1 MRLNC
6 AAPLNLSKSYGF
18 LSSLTGRRGVS
29 CRPMKN
35 LHEMWRTRSG
45 AFGLI
50 LLAALLYWGGE
61 YLRRDLWAPDE
72 ARFAYVA
79 REMRETGEWL
89 VPHRHGEYYAHKP
102 PLMFW
107 MINGAAT
114 VFTGGEISAFATRLP
129 SLLGGVAAL
138 WSVVMLMR
146 LWGRREHDLA
156 AAAVCAA
163 TFLFW
168 KQGGWGQI
176 DMLLCGLEMLAVLA
190 LFSQDR
196 TPSFPRAFAAYA
208 CMGLAILA
216 KGPVGFLVPLG
227 AYVTAKLA
235 AGEKA
240 DLRRTHFLWGPLVT
254 LAFPGIW
261 LLLVKLGHPPEGYL
275 QELLFKQN
283 VERAQGE
290 YGHRNPFYYFL
301 LTFPMDALPWSLL
314 LPFAWRAMGATPED
328 RAFRR
333 RILGWIGFVIFL
345 FSLSPGKRNLYILLV
360 YPAAALLTAAA
371 WARTRG
377 RREEVMAAILSRVP
391 QVLFAVL
398 TLACVASVWLPAL
411 ARWVSDSTLRR
422 KARYLEQIALIDD
435 MNLVRVAG
443 ETMLIFIWLLV
454 LRRVVTRRVGA
465 MWGIAA
471 AWGLC
476 FAAAGALVMPVFNE
490 VKTPRELVPIV
501 ADHLPAGQR
510 LHLYQMNGENLTL
523 YTRTIGRV
531 LYMPEEVAAVL
542 KRRPAGLIIF
552 EENKL
557 DQIPADLLARFD
569 PHPFRLGGKRLIAAS
584 WPRP

>member
-1 MRLNC
+1 
-6 AAPLNLSKSYGF
+6 
-18 LSSLTGRRGVS
+18 
-29 CRPMKN
+29 MKR
-35 LHEMWRTRSG
+35 LHEIWRTPGG
-45 AFGLI
+45 AFGLL
-50 LLAALLYWGGE
+50 LLAALSYWGGE

-79 REMRETGEWL
+79 REMRESGEWL

-114 VFTGGEISAFATRLP
+114 LFTGGEINAFATRFP

-146 LWGRREHDLA
+146 LWGRREQDLV

-190 LFSQDR
+190 VFSQDR

-208 CMGLAILA
+208 FMGLAILA

-227 AYVTAKLA
+227 AYITAKMA

-240 DLRRTHFLWGPLVT
+240 DLRRAHFLWGPLVT

-290 YGHRNPFYYFL
+290 YGHSAPFYYFL
-301 LTFPMDALPWSLL
+301 LYFPVDGLPWTLL

-333 RILGWIGFVIFL
+333 RILGWIGFTIFL

-377 RREEVMAAILSRVP
+377 RREEIMAAILSRVP
-391 QVLFAVL
+391 QVLYAAL
-398 TLACVASVWLPAL
+398 TLVCAASLWLPAL
-411 ARWVSDSTLRR
+411 AGWVSDSTLRR
-422 KARYLEQIALIDD
+422 KAKYLDQIALINELHLIRAAGA
-435 MNLVRVAG
+435 MAAIFLLLFFVRR
-443 ETMLIFIWLLV
+443 I
-454 LRRVVTRRVGA
+454 VTRRAGA
-465 MWGIAA
+465 AWGIAA
-471 AWGLC
+471 AWALC
-476 FAAAGALVMPVFNE
+476 FAATGAVVLPVFNE
-490 VKTPRELVPIV
+490 HKTPRELMPIV
-501 ADHLPAGQR
+501 DKYLPAGQR

-523 YTRTIGRV
+523 YTHTIGEV
-531 LYMPEEVAAVL
+531 LETPDQVAAAMD
-542 KRRPAGLIIF
+542 RHPAGVMIF
-552 EENKL
+552 EEKKL
-557 DQIPADLLARFD
+557 EQIPPALLARLD
-569 PHPFRLGGKRLIAAS
+569 AHPFRLGGKRIVAAS